1 MFSSF
6 GKEVLNP
13 LWSLRTLKQGRSS
26 ISGPSASGAT
36 LSQRKATTSTNSR
49 RKERVDVGAISF
61 RCYSRR
67 KPYCGNTTPPPPSPP
82 REQYF
87 ALLRLGMPQRS
98 LGSRLPNAPVS
109 TTNHEMLAYVLLG
122 RPMSQK
128 YTNPTHFTTPKQH
141 YTARGP
147 HFHAPCTYPIHHGAY
162 RVHLRV
168 CTS

>member
-1 MFSSF
+1 MDQA
-6 GKEVLNP
+6 LQALP
-13 LWSLRTLKQGRSS
+13 CPRGRRPPQPTP
-26 ISGPSASGAT
+26 GGRRELMWVPPPFDAT
-36 LSQRKATTSTNSR
+36 LEGSPIVGYNTSSSL
-49 RKERVDVGAISF
+49 A
-61 RCYSRR
+61 
-67 KPYCGNTTPPPPSPP
+67 P